1 VQQTKDQLQ
10 AEAER
15 LVEGGQYG
23 STDKI
28 FEAISE
34 VSHVESE
41 FGEWSK
47 AVEVAS
53 RHPQPHHGDTAESPA
68 VENAANSPAPVVEEP
83 AKEDTSSQR
92 SGAAPEGQTGEV
104 NQPQKSG
111 EAKISEKPK
120 DSAGE
125 NTQQV
130 FWPAAVATRGRSR
143 RGARGA
149 AKRGKSRD
157 RRHKGGRDQAKETG
171 EAAPA
176 VSQPEDLGWPTAK
189 ITTSPAASA
198 QEAIAAWDAFA
209 APDLAKTTSKPD
221 EMKNDSAANQS
232 RKGSVAVSSALGVWG
247 TDQQKKADSPPSPP
261 TLPIPSKQNSSSS
274 VDLPPS
280 VQAATPVEEDG
291 PKPDGVANS
300 AAPPVVTS
308 PASSASGRMKISL
321 S

>member
-1 VQQTKDQLQ
+1 MVTRQRARPWRTLQ
-10 AEAER
+10 IHR
-15 LVEGGQYG
+15 RP
-23 STDKI
+23 
-28 FEAISE
+28 
-34 VSHVESE
+34 
-41 FGEWSK
+41 WSRNLRK
-47 AVEVAS
+47 KTL
-53 RHPQPHHGDTAESPA
+53 R
-68 VENAANSPAPVVEEP
+68 
-83 AKEDTSSQR
+83 R
-92 SGAAPEGQTGEV
+92 SGAEQRRKGKLA
-104 NQPQKSG
+104 KSIRHKSSG

-171 EAAPA
+171 EVAPA

-291 PKPDGVANS
+291 PKPGEFQLFAREIFAVRKS
-300 AAPPVVTS
+300 
-308 PASSASGRMKISL
+308 KILDQTGSQTQRPL
-321 S
+321 RL